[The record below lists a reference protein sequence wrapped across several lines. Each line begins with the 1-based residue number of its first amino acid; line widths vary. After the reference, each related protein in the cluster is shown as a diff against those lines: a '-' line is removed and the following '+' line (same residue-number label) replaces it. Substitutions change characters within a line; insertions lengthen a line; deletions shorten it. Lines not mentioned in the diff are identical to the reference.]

1 MRFSKIIH
9 IRFVKIMIMR
19 ATNLVFATA
28 GVLTSPSAALP
39 GGWGSSHVGVGSND
53 IKQGAILHGRS
64 AFSLISSTLGSSFK
78 HLSARGDVSIRR
90 DEASSSS
97 GDGVTTNNSSQSLGN
112 ATGLYAIS
120 NIYIHQYPIIIEDI
134 NDTIASCINE
144 DVNFDL
150 SNIDNGSVNA
160 ATIARCELTYTA
172 STAGSANSSIQQ
184 IKCLTRSPDNKGR
197 INHSSSYN
205 VTFRQQTV
213 SPVSGF
219 DLYVSS
225 R

>member
-1 MRFSKIIH
+1 
-9 IRFVKIMIMR
+9 MIMR
-19 ATNLVFATA
+19 ATNLVLVAA
-28 GVLTSPSAALP
+28 VVLIRSSTALP
-39 GGWGSSHVGVGSND
+39 GGWGSSHVRAGSED
-53 IKQGAILHGRS
+53 PKQGAVLHGRS
-64 AFSLISSTLGSSFK
+64 AFSHISSTLGSSFK
-78 HLSARGDVSIRR
+78 YLSARGDSSIRR

-97 GDGVTTNNSSQSLGN
+97 GGGTTTSKSSQSLGN
-112 ATGLYAIS
+112 STGLYAIS

-150 SNIDNGSVNA
+150 SNIDNGNVNN
-160 ATIARCELTYTA
+160 ATVARCELTYTA

-184 IKCLTRSPDNKGR
+184 IKCLTRSPNSKGR
-197 INHSSSYN
+197 TDHSSSYN

-219 DLYVSS
+219 DLYISS